1 MRPLGSCTYNR
12 STAPLAR
19 SARACKAHL
28 QSGERILISIEET
41 NVITC
46 SVDVSVFCCCW
57 CCPYKLECV
66 SVGVG
71 VSVCVN
77 ADVYNDMCVSVVRNE
92 NSVDRGSFHVC
103 VDVSVRVRFGL
114 CYRW

>member
-1 MRPLGSCTYNR
+1 MVIIGHRSSKSTFGANTDAHDVCTMDVQLMRPLASCTYNR

-46 SVDVSVFCCCW
+46 FVDICVFCCCW
-57 CCPYKLECV
+57 CCPYKLEC
-66 SVGVG
+66 
-71 VSVCVN
+71 
-77 ADVYNDMCVSVVRNE
+77 
-92 NSVDRGSFHVC
+92 
-103 VDVSVRVRFGL
+103 L
-114 CYRW
+114 CWC

>member
-1 MRPLGSCTYNR
+1 MRPLASCTYNR

-41 NVITC
+41 NAITC
-46 SVDVSVFCCCW
+46 FDDVCVFCCCW

-77 ADVYNDMCVSVVRNE
+77 VDVYNDMFMYVR
-92 NSVDRGSFHVC
+92 
-103 VDVSVRVRFGL
+103 L
-114 CYRW
+114 CCEE